1 MRALSNVAI
10 DAALGL
16 ATAAGRAWM
25 AFPPLSDATLE
36 RNLAYGPDARHRVD
50 VYTPAR
56 PRGIHVLYIHGG
68 SFRTCSKESHTFV
81 GRTLAKRGVH
91 VYAIDYGLAPA
102 YAYPVAH
109 RDAFLAYRWML
120 ERHAGTGRVVTAG
133 DSAGGN
139 VALSLAVAA
148 SGGFEPALV
157 TDLDGL
163 RAPDAVLCCSGL
175 LRVQDSARAYTGRQ
189 VVRDRLAQIE
199 HDFLAGHPD
208 PVLAEPLRMIEQ
220 AGPAQPWVHALPRTF
235 IAVGDRDP
243 IARDSHD
250 LARALDPARREL
262 ATYPGEGHAFM
273 VSPFRRSA
281 ARCWCDADAFLEA
294 DHP

>member
-16 ATAAGRAWM
+16 ATVAGRAWM
-25 AFPPLSDATLE
+25 ALPPLGDATLE
-36 RNLAYGPDARHRVD
+36 RNLAYGPEPRHRVD

-56 PRGIHVLYIHGG
+56 PRGIHVLFIHGG

-81 GRTLAKRGVH
+81 GRTLAKRGIH

-102 YAYPVAH
+102 FAYPVAH

-120 ERHAGTGRVVTAG
+120 ERHAGDGRVVTAG

-139 VALSLAVAA
+139 VALSLAVAT
-148 SGGFEPALV
+148 SGGFDAALV
-157 TDLDGL
+157 TELDGL
-163 RAPDAVLCCSGL
+163 RGPDAVLCCSGL
-175 LRVQDSARAYTGRQ
+175 LRVQGSARAYADHRIA
-189 VVRDRLAQIE
+189 RDRLAQIE
-199 HDFLAGHPD
+199 RDFLGGHPD
-208 PVLAEPLRMIEQ
+208 PQLAEPLRVIEH
-220 AGPAQPWVHALPRTF
+220 AGPDQDWVGAMPLTF

-250 LARALDPARREL
+250 LARALVPARRTLL
-262 ATYPGEGHAFM
+262 AYPGEGHAFM
-273 VSPFRRSA
+273 VSPFRRASG
-281 ARCWCDADAFLEA
+281 RCWRDADAFLERS
-294 DHP
+294 